1 VVNTLLTEL
10 DGLDARNGVHI
21 VAATN
26 RPDMLDPA
34 MCRPGRLDKLLF
46 VDLPDAKERKEIFG
60 ALIRKLPLGDAA
72 NNGSERDAIREF
84 IGHER
89 FDGFSGADIAA
100 LVREAGVVALRR
112 EIATWELSG
121 SAPGASSHH
130 EWGLE
135 MQQPLDRRE
144 TPKVIVSLRDFELAA
159 NKVGPS
165 VSVAQRKRYQN
176 LRARF
181 AGATPTVMVKL
192 PEESTEKEG

>member
-1 VVNTLLTEL
+1 
-10 DGLDARNGVHI
+10 
-21 VAATN
+21 
-26 RPDMLDPA
+26 MLDPA

-60 ALIRKLPLGDAA
+60 ALIRKLPLGDKS
-72 NNGSERDAIREF
+72 NNGSEREAIREF
-84 IGHER
+84 VGHER

-112 EIATWELSG
+112 EIASWDSSG
-121 SAPGASSHH
+121 ATQSGTAH
-130 EWGLE
+130 EWGL
-135 MQQPLDRRE
+135 QSQPLERGGD
-144 TPKVIVSLRDFELAA
+144 TPKVIVSLRDFEQAA

-165 VSVAQRKRYQN
+165 VSVVQRKKYQN

-192 PEESTEKEG
+192 PEDTAEKEG

>member
-1 VVNTLLTEL
+1 
-10 DGLDARNGVHI
+10 

-46 VDLPDAKERKEIFG
+46 VDLPDAKERKEIFR
-60 ALIRKLPLGDAA
+60 ALARKLPLGDQK
-72 NNGSERDAIREF
+72 NGGSERDAIMEFVGREQ
-84 IGHER
+84 

-112 EIATWELSG
+112 EIAAWNSSQSSENRTAHAWG
-121 SAPGASSHH
+121 SPS
-130 EWGLE
+130 
-135 MQQPLDRRE
+135 QPVEHGE
-144 TPKVIVSLRDFELAA
+144 TPNVIVSLRDFEQAA

-165 VSVAQRKRYQN
+165 VSAVQRRRYQN

-192 PEESTEKEG
+192 PEDSSEKES